1 MLTYTVKT
9 GQSLCS
15 ALICRKRSAFEMKFY
30 FTVVSVL
37 IKISKDVI
45 SLLWQL
51 RCLCNSDHNKFYSL
65 SNTAAVVVIYAHTW
79 EVWPWKTP
87 SSHLKL
93 NKFTMA
99 SLPWLPFPYSPYFP
113 RFSGACVLACA
124 LKVML
129 HGTGRIATTVFS
141 APQRWYVGT
150 IL

>member
-1 MLTYTVKT
+1 MLTYAVKT

-30 FTVVSVL
+30 FIVVSVS
-37 IKISKDVI
+37 IKISKGVI

-93 NKFTMA
+93 NKSTMA
-99 SLPWLPFPYSPYFP
+99 SLPWLPFPYSPYFL

-129 HGTGRIATTVFS
+129 HWTGRIATTIFS